1 MNINRSEGNYS
12 GHKKR
17 YCLSMLDV
25 TFMDGMILTYCPKAG
40 RHVDL
45 GLQNMSN
52 INQLLINA
60 QVGRAKQFSAA
71 TDKGFHIEQLII
83 PMHNQIALRDIQ
95 KAQNNGM
102 SRMRI
107 TNENDIGRVTSQ
119 WKGIDFSKLLSLG
132 LQPLGVYYRVCAVMT
147 NALTILDYNQ
157 TALYFDCEPIG
168 VLEDYFINP

>member
-1 MNINRSEGNYS
+1 
-12 GHKKR
+12 
-17 YCLSMLDV
+17 MLDV

-95 KAQNNGM
+95 KAQ
-102 SRMRI
+102 I
-107 TNENDIGRVTSQ
+107 TECLECELQMKTISGGLHRSGRV
-119 WKGIDFSKLLSLG
+119 
-132 LQPLGVYYRVCAVMT
+132 
-147 NALTILDYNQ
+147 
-157 TALYFDCEPIG
+157 
-168 VLEDYFINP
+168 